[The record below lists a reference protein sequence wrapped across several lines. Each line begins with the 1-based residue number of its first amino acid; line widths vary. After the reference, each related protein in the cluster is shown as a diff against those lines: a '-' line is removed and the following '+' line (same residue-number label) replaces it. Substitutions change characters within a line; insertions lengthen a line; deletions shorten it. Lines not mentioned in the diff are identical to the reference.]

1 MTEEYWR
8 WTAREAVDALAKG
21 DVSSTELIK
30 SAAARVEETDG
41 AVNAMVTHC
50 YDRAEAHAQAINDG
64 EMPEGVLHGLPISV
78 KDLNPVAGVRCTQGS
93 PIFADEVP
101 ERSDIMVEILED
113 NGAVVIG
120 KSNTPEFGAGANT
133 FNEVFGAT
141 RNPWD
146 TRMTC
151 GGSSGG
157 AAVNLATGQA
167 WLATGSDLGGS
178 LRIPA
183 AFSGVVGLRPS
194 PGRVAN
200 GPRALPFA
208 ELGVQGPMARNVG
221 DVALML
227 DAMAGEHPGDPISI
241 ARPAYSFRDAAEVMQ
256 EPTRVAWSA
265 DMGVSPLDPEV
276 GQICENAVE
285 VLRGMGADITDSC
298 PDFAGAQDA
307 FQTLR
312 AAGFAAGKHDLLK
325 NYREQLK
332 PEVIWNIEKGLAL
345 TADDIGIAQR
355 CQGALYHQFVEFFEN
370 HDLLVTPT
378 VMTPPFPV
386 EQRYVTEV
394 NGTTFDNYIDWLMHT
409 FVLTLTSLPSISI
422 PAGFT
427 ESGLPVGLQLVGP
440 PRGEAKLLSHAAAL
454 EAELGLVQTVPMDPI
469 VRH

>member
-21 DVSSTELIK
+21 DVTSKELIK
-30 SAAARVEETDG
+30 SAAARVEATDG

-50 YDRAEAHAQAINDG
+50 YDRADAHAQAITAG
-64 EMPEGVLHGLPISV
+64 ERPSGILHGLPISV

-93 PIFADEVP
+93 PIFANEVP

-167 WLATGSDLGGS
+167 WLATGSDFGGS

-194 PGRVAN
+194 PGRVAF
-200 GPRALPFA
+200 GPRPLPFG

-227 DAMAGEHPGDPISI
+227 DAMVGEHPGDPISI
-241 ARPAYSFRDAAEVMQ
+241 AAPANSFRNAAEASTA
-256 EPTRVAWSA
+256 PARVAWSA
-265 DMGVSPLDPEV
+265 DLGVAPLDPEI
-276 GQICENAVE
+276 GQICEDGLAA
-285 VLRGMGADITDSC
+285 LRGMGTDLSDDC
-298 PDFAGAQDA
+298 PDFTGAPDA

-312 AAGFAAGKHDLLK
+312 AAVYAAGKHDLLK
-325 NYREQLK
+325 NYRDQLK
-332 PEVIWNIEKGLAL
+332 PELIWNVEKGLAL
-345 TADDIGIAQR
+345 TANEIAIAQR
-355 CQGALYHQFVEFFEN
+355 CQGALYHQFVGFFES
-370 HDLLVTPT
+370 HDLLASPT
-378 VMTPPFPV
+378 VMVAPFPV

-394 NGTTFDNYIDWLMHT
+394 NGTVFDNYVDWLMHT

-422 PAGFT
+422 PVGFT
-427 ESGLPVGLQLVGP
+427 ASGLPVGLQLVGP

-454 EAELGLVQTVPMDPI
+454 EAELGLAARVPMDPI